1 MDLKELLQ
9 KLNIKYIGSYDNNA
23 YVIDL
28 PNSKV
33 FGDIFTLLDTSD
45 LIDILE
51 SNQVVT
57 EQGSSLLYEVKNE
70 PYLLNLL
77 ADWESDQYQLIINN
91 IK

>member
-9 KLNIKYIGSYDNNA
+9 KLNIKYTGSYDDNA